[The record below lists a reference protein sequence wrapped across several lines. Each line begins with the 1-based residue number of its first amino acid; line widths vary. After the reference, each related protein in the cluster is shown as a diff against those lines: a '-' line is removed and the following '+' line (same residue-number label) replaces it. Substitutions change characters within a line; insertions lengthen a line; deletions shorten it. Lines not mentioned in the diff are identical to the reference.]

1 MNDIVVT
8 VTNPG
13 AANVSLSNGSVV
25 NATVGNGGVVNVA
38 IGTISPG
45 NATVVAGTLTINS
58 TSTLSYGNAAYV
70 KNVGTSYAASLD
82 IGIPAGPP
90 TTVLVGNT
98 TTLSSGNASVTGV
111 ANGSNLT
118 LSFAIPRG
126 ASGINGTTPSFAVG
140 NVTTLAA
147 GGSATVTA
155 TPSNGGAN
163 VTLNFAIPRGVD
175 GTGGGSSNLTVSD
188 ATPSNLGVASAG
200 TSNLASRS
208 DHTHNL
214 PVISY
219 ANLTG
224 VPSNFPSNIG
234 SVSGLQSALDAKQS
248 AGNYL
253 TTAVTGVNNL
263 TGNLSLIAAGGL
275 SIAAN
280 GSTLTLTASADVA
293 NSTIDGGDY
302 VGQLLYGIT
311 FGTQP
316 QSVTANTTT
325 SVTISSLNVTANF
338 PTQGAVAVSGGL
350 LSLTWVKV
358 DGQFWSPFFIAST
371 NNGTTWSQVFTGEF
385 YSYAVPDMP
394 ITTASN
400 GTRTVIGTY
409 RAFYSNS
416 PTTSGSWAD
425 TGAGDNATTP
435 YAVAYGSGKFVAI
448 CRSPYQTDLYGS
460 TFTLLTVN
468 TSPDAVNWTS
478 RAFTAPS
485 NALSQTFPVTSCRKP
500 LVVVGGKFVVCA
512 RASFSGGASYGFIWT
527 SSDGVTW
534 TPTQFDSAQ
543 RDEVFFDMVS
553 TGTVAVGVDGTTTAR
568 YTTDGTTWTSST
580 LPVACNRIS
589 YAGGL
594 FWAFNGSVSG
604 TDVCYS
610 ANGQSWTLGTMPVSS
625 KWESVAGGS
634 TAFALA
640 NPVSGGIR
648 YATAT
653 IGTTYASANLTVS
666 ATATGGAS
674 VAYQWQQS
682 LDAGTN
688 WSDIN
693 GATNTTLSLSNLTTA
708 NSGTRYRAVASST
721 GAALGYSQ
729 SATLTVTG

>member
-45 NATVVAGTLTINS
+45 NATVVAGSLTINS

-126 ASGINGTTPSFAVG
+126 ASGLNGVTPSFAVG

-163 VTLNFAIPRGVD
+163 VVLDFGIPRGVD

-188 ATPSNLGVASAG
+188 AVPSNLGVASAG

-208 DHTHNL
+208 DHVHNL
-214 PVISY
+214 PVIAW
-219 ANLTG
+219 ANLSG

-234 SVSGLQSALDAKQS
+234 SVSGLQAVLDAKQA

-253 TTAVTGVNNL
+253 T
-263 TGNLSLIAAGGL
+263 LS
-275 SIAAN
+275 
-280 GSTLTLTASADVA
+280 D
-293 NSTIDGGDY
+293 TIDGGDY
-302 VGQLLYGIT
+302 TGTLVYGIT
-311 FGTQP
+311 FNTQP
-316 QSVTANTTT
+316 QSVSATSTTNITLAALNITAN
-325 SVTISSLNVTANF
+325 A
-338 PTQGAVAVSGGL
+338 PTQGAAAINGAL
-350 LSLTWVKV
+350 LSVVGSSKL
-358 DGQFWSPFFIAST
+358 I
-371 NNGTTWSQVFTGEF
+371 NGTSYSNVTFSGVVSTSNGSAWSTVFSDTANAGLI
-385 YSYAVPDMP
+385 SGLPDMP
-394 ITTASN
+394 LTAATN
-400 GTRTVIGTY
+400 GTRTVMAGYKI
-409 RAFYSNS
+409 AYSDS
-416 PTTSGSWAD
+416 PTTSGSWVASNYAFY
-425 TGAGDNATTP
+425 AGSLP
-435 YAVAYGSGKFVAI
+435 YGVTYNGQRFVAVAPSFGFGINKKV
-448 CRSPYQTDLYGS
+448 
-460 TFTLLTVN
+460 LTVL
-468 TSPDAVNWTS
+468 SSSDGANWTS
-478 RAFTAPS
+478 RTLPQPGNNNTYPSTA
-485 NALSQTFPVTSCRKP
+485 CRKP
-500 LVVVGGKFVVCA
+500 IVSVNGTVIVAGLA
-512 RASFSGGASYGFIWT
+512 PTNSGTTTIWYPYLWT
-527 SSDGVTW
+527 SSDGVSW
-534 TPTQFDSAQ
+534 TATQFGSPYSTQD
-543 RDEVFFDMVS
+543 S
-553 TGTVAVGVDGTTTAR
+553 TGTFTFDLFSDMASSGVLAIGINGTTAR
-568 YTTDGTTWTSST
+568 YTADGVTWGTST
-580 LPVACNRIS
+580 LPISCDRIS
-589 YAGGL
+589 YAAGR
-594 FWAFNGSVSG
+594 FWAFNGSSSG
-604 TDVCYS
+604 TDVCHS
-610 ANGQSWTLGTMPVSS
+610 ADGRAWALGTMPTSAN
-625 KWESVAGGS
+625 WDAMAGGS
-634 TAFALA
+634 VAFAGSS
-640 NPVSGGIR
+640 SGQ
-648 YATAT
+648 YAQAT

-674 VAYQWQQS
+674 VAYQWQSS
-682 LDAGTN
+682 LDAGTT

-693 GATNTTLSLSNLTTA
+693 GATNTTLSLSNLTQA
-708 NSGTRYRAVASST
+708 NNGTRYRSVASST